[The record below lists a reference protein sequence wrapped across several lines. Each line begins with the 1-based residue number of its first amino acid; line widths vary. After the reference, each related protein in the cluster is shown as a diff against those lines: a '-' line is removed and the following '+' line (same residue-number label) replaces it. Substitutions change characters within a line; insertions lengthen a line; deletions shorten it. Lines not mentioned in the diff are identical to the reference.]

1 MEQRLTFPGL
11 GWQWDG
17 ATYDK
22 NEHCIGD
29 ELRQIHK
36 CMCMFNCRCWWS
48 WQIYCFVFAEPSLT
62 LTFLHIHII
71 HIAHMILMLI
81 IIKYCRKISHMMLM
95 LIMIKYCRSFNRL
108 FYCRSLPHIVQNFP
122 PTPESPELPSP
133 LGSNFH
139 IHLFYQSHFFYQFHN
154 CYQKCIKLFPIKY
167 TNKTA
172 FREAP
177 QKKR

>member
-1 MEQRLTFPGL
+1 MVMANLLF
-11 GWQWDG
+11 
-17 ATYDK
+17 
-22 NEHCIGD
+22 CI
-29 ELRQIHK
+29 
-36 CMCMFNCRCWWS
+36 CR
-48 WQIYCFVFAEPSLT
+48 
-62 LTFLHIHII
+62 TFLDFDFSTYII

-81 IIKYCRKISHMMLM
+81 KIKYCRKISHMMLM
-95 LIMIKYCRSFNRL
+95 LIMIKYCRRLSHMIKYCRSFNRL

-139 IHLFYQSHFFYQFHN
+139 INLFYRSHFFYQFHN

-177 QKKR
+177 QKQR

>member
-1 MEQRLTFPGL
+1 MVMANLLF
-11 GWQWDG
+11 
-17 ATYDK
+17 
-22 NEHCIGD
+22 CI
-29 ELRQIHK
+29 
-36 CMCMFNCRCWWS
+36 CR
-48 WQIYCFVFAEPSLT
+48 
-62 LTFLHIHII
+62 TFLDFDFSTYII

-139 IHLFYQSHFFYQFHN
+139 IHLFYQSHFFLSISQLLSKMH
-154 CYQKCIKLFPIKY
+154 
-167 TNKTA
+167 KTV
-172 FREAP
+172 P
-177 QKKR
+177 NQIHQQNSI